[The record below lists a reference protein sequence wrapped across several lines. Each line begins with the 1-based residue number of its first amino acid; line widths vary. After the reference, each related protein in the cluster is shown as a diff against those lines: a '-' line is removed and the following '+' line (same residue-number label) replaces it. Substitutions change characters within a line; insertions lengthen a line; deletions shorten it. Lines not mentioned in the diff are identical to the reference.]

1 MIFLPIVIQRIFD
14 IIKFTDDERDF
25 AWGSRDAT
33 VNNLKL
39 LPTNFNSRVEQRL
52 FNKGIFLGSMYFDCK
67 SERILFTSFL

>member
-14 IIKFTDDERDF
+14 IIKFTDDKGDF

-39 LPTNFNSRVEQRL
+39 LSTNFNSRVEQRL
-52 FNKGIFLGSMYFDCK
+52 FNKGVFLGSM
-67 SERILFTSFL
+67 